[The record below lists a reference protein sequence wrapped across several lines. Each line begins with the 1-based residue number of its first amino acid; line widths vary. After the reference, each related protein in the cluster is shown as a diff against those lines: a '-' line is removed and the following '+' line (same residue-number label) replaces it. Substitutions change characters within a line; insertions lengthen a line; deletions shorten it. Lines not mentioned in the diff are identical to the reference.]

1 MHPRIVQLF
10 DVFEIDENSFCT
22 VLDYCEGGDL
32 DTHLKKNNALQER
45 EARFIITQIFE
56 VSITLYKITANNADV
71 PIRSHPKVFVRDLI
85 TADSFVNINI
95 L

>member
-1 MHPRIVQLF
+1 VHPRIVQLF

-56 VSITLYKITANNADV
+56 VRILCKRLFKVDV
-71 PIRSHPKVFVRDLI
+71 VAHRKFVRDLVLMCFDYR
-85 TADSFVNINI
+85 A
-95 L
+95 

>member
-1 MHPRIVQLF
+1 VHPRIVQLF

-56 VSITLYKITANNADV
+56 VRILCKFTVKVRCGSASKIC
-71 PIRSHPKVFVRDLI
+71 SG
-85 TADSFVNINI
+85 SGINV
-95 L
+95 LRL